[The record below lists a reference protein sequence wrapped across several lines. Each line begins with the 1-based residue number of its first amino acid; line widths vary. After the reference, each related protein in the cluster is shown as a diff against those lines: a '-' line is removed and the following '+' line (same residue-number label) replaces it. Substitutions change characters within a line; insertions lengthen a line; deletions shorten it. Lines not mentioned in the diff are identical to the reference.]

1 MHEHQSLHDNV
12 SSIYTLGAGNKISGA
27 EMLNMAGRILDR
39 PYIY

>member
-1 MHEHQSLHDNV
+1 MHEHQSPHDNV
-12 SSIYTLGAGNKISGA
+12 SSIYRYNKISVA